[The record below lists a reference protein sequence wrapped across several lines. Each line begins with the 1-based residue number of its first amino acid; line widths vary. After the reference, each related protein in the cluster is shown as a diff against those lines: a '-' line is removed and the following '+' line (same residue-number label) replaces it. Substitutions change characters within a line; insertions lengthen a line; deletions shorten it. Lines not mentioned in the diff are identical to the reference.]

1 MLTISLKNGEN
12 ITADGSIGSLEEF
25 VAQIN
30 NQAINAITIGNVP
43 INKAAISYI
52 ASSHPEDVSLNI
64 TIYLMNGSKVESF
77 DEAFNAAEYSS
88 KINNQQNLFALLGDV
103 IINKFDYM
111 MAIEKKVV

>member
-1 MLTISLKNGEN
+1 MFTISLKNGEN
-12 ITADGSIGSLEEF
+12 INTDGTIENLKEF
-25 VAQIN
+25 VTQIN
-30 NQAINAITIGNVP
+30 NQAINAITVGNIP

-52 ASSHPEDVSLNI
+52 ATSHSEEVSPNI
-64 TIYLMNGSKVESF
+64 TIYLMNGTKVESY

-111 MAIEKKVV
+111 MAIEKKVA

>member
-12 ITADGSIGSLEEF
+12 ITAGGSIENLEEF

-52 ASSHPEDVSLNI
+52 SSSHLDGESSNI
-64 TIYLMNGSKVESF
+64 TIYLMNGTKVESY
-77 DEAFNAAEYSS
+77 DEAFNATEYSA
-88 KINNQQNLFALLGDV
+88 KINNQQNLFTLLGDV

-111 MAIEKKVV
+111 MALERAT

>member
-25 VAQIN
+25 VTSIN
-30 NQAINAITIGNVP
+30 NQTINAITIGNVP

-52 ASSHPEDVSLNI
+52 ASTHPEEVSTNI
-64 TIYLMNGSKVESF
+64 IIYLMNGTKVESY
-77 DEAFNAAEYSS
+77 DEAFNAAEYSA

-111 MAIEKKVV
+111 LAIEKKIT

>member
-12 ITADGSIGSLEEF
+12 ITAGGSIENLEEF

-52 ASSHPEDVSLNI
+52 ASTHPEEVSPNI
-64 TIYLMNGSKVESF
+64 TIYLMNGTKVESY
-77 DEAFNAAEYSS
+77 DDAFNAAEYSA
-88 KINNQQNLFALLGDV
+88 KINNQQNLFALFGDV

-111 MAIEKKVV
+111 MAIEKSGT

>member
-25 VAQIN
+25 VTLIN

-52 ASSHPEDVSLNI
+52 ATSHPEEVSPNI
-64 TIYLMNGSKVESF
+64 IIYLMNGTKVESY
-77 DEAFNAAEYSS
+77 DEAFNAADYST
-88 KINNQQNLFALLGDV
+88 KINNQLNLFALLGDV

-111 MAIEKKVV
+111 MAIENKIT